1 MITRR
6 KLKVRSALLVLA
18 GAALTPLL
26 ASELLP
32 SRGKQPRPPRAEWVE
47 IGIATDGTKAF
58 VNRHSITETGTR
70 VALWQRFTLGRP
82 DPHTGAAEA
91 VEQLVIYDCGTRI
104 VSTLESRELSAR
116 GAVLR
121 KQLFRPPVQDA
132 IRPAGLP
139 EYIYEAVC

>member
-6 KLKVRSALLVLA
+6 KQKVRFALLVLT
-18 GAALTPLL
+18 GVALTTLL

-32 SRGKQPRPPRAEWVE
+32 SRGKQPHPVRAEWVE
-47 IGIATDGTKAF
+47 IGVATDGTKAF
-58 VNRHSITETGTR
+58 VNRRSITETGAR

-82 DPHTGAAEA
+82 KPHTGAAEA
-91 VEQLVIYDCGTRI
+91 VEQLVIYNCGSRI
-104 VSTLESRELSAR
+104 VSTLESRELSRR

-121 KQLFRPPVQDA
+121 KQQFRPPVQDA
-132 IRPAGLP
+132 IRPASLP